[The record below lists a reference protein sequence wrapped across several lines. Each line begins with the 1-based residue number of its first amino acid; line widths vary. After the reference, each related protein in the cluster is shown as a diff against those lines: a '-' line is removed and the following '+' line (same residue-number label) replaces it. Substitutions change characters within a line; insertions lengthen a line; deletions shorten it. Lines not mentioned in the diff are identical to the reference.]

1 MAFLNAAMPTPFR
14 QLFYS
19 LFPLRPFLLK
29 PLVSKTTVITVQL
42 NEAIGQNPYI
52 LHDNL
57 RLLFPLRGSHFL
69 LPLRRPLGIAK
80 CSLQDLGEGDPHWTE
95 GDGKSRA
102 ASLSIVIPGIR
113 CPCLSS
119 LCPCFTSWKFLHFD
133 GCRAVTQFVQPS
145 AILLPDENPPAER
158 CHGRA
163 GSCGQY
169 RHAWDFQMHCLPL
182 DSPAARC
189 LSELQAI
196 HVKKLMIIG
205 ISMSHRSTR
214 NRSFWGLMELCIA
227 LIRSESSC
235 KYSHN
240 GFQRNMP
247 QMLAGLQCRLRPEVP
262 DLCLARPS
270 ALENPPSC
278 RVPIW
283 IPCIL
288 PWSSTGKCFVIHDDS
303 WFCIFLI
310 LQISSICWGST
321 KLSTTSCWWGLQRN
335 CYQIDPRST
344 DFYVACRLEPSWRAL
359 LVCDSL
365 NLEDNGKLEVFRSCF
380 FF

>member
-1 MAFLNAAMPTPFR
+1 MRPGCWSFPKSVSFSVFVSMAFLNAAMPTPFR

-19 LFPLRPFLLK
+19 LFPLRHFLLK

-113 CPCLSS
+113 CPSLSS

-169 RHAWDFQMHCLPL
+169 RHA
-182 DSPAARC
+182 
-189 LSELQAI
+189 
-196 HVKKLMIIG
+196 
-205 ISMSHRSTR
+205 
-214 NRSFWGLMELCIA
+214 
-227 LIRSESSC
+227 
-235 KYSHN
+235 
-240 GFQRNMP
+240 
-247 QMLAGLQCRLRPEVP
+247 
-262 DLCLARPS
+262 
-270 ALENPPSC
+270 
-278 RVPIW
+278 
-283 IPCIL
+283 
-288 PWSSTGKCFVIHDDS
+288 
-303 WFCIFLI
+303 
-310 LQISSICWGST
+310 
-321 KLSTTSCWWGLQRN
+321 
-335 CYQIDPRST
+335 
-344 DFYVACRLEPSWRAL
+344 
-359 LVCDSL
+359 
-365 NLEDNGKLEVFRSCF
+365 
-380 FF
+380 